1 MGSNVNQADTT
12 GDSDDE
18 NLPVET
24 DPSGRFQRCTESLGK
39 GAYKHVYRAFDQ
51 EEGVEVAWN
60 QLRIDGLSKKEAQ
73 KILSEIEI
81 LQSIRNDHIINFYA
95 SWSTKASNGGE
106 RIVFITELMSSGTL
120 KQYLKKTLK
129 GPLKPKVLKSWCRQ
143 ILQGLLYLHTH
154 DPPIIHRDLKCDNIF
169 INGNNGQLK
178 IGDLGLAVLRHKTH
192 VSSVLGTPEFM
203 APELYEEKYN
213 EKVDIYAFG
222 MCVLE
227 MVTKEYPYSEC
238 TNQAQ
243 IYRKVTQGI
252 RPQSLEHVQCAEIA
266 DFIRRCLDHNEQ
278 TRPSAK
284 ELLDSDFLKPCA
296 IVPACTGNITGP
308 YPCRP
313 LEGLDMERSSSVAS
327 SSRSSFAD
335 TTPATAST
343 STFVPVSSSLPVTP
357 TPQTIPSLEQRP
369 DQISIPTTEFTTTT
383 TVDADNKTY
392 HIRYNMVPNT
402 PTSPLAQSTSAAGGA
417 TAAITVEAT
426 PEALEESTIATA
438 PPAISDQSTAVASN
452 PEPETLPSAPLPL
465 EQGNDTTAVNVV
477 DTTPTLH
484 SHANNKT
491 CSIQVIHHGDLNES
505 QLSLKMIC
513 TCPVAGTRDL
523 GGGNTN
529 GGGAGAG
536 THEIKFPF
544 DLNID
549 TAEEV
554 VAEMIREQIL
564 SADDREEATRT
575 ILECIDSVLL
585 GREQQRQLMQQQQ
598 FATARNSVVQ
608 QQQDKAKH
616 HRHAKTHQ
624 RQLNV
629 PPTGAMAD
637 YALEQFG
644 TSPTE
649 SAYDHYSSIGSTA
662 STMWNGPVSPSE
674 CSDQG
679 YATQPPLP
687 HSSLMPPPI
696 TESTFPPLHP
706 QAAGPGGRRGSA
718 DILRETQAK
727 LMPTSYS
734 DVVQHPVKDQ
744 QHQYQHPLSPLMGNR
759 SATVPVQRSQSEHI
773 ALPTAAAVSAA
784 AATATASAAFKLDAH
799 EPVIVRRRTTTASGA
814 TTTRGSLREIEMAAA
829 NMGVSTKSLQPR
841 TRSAYGRDEDGDD
854 VGYTSPYRHGVSSS
868 SINYHR
874 RSPSVEGGLLQLSS
888 TVVLPSAVPI
898 PVTGSAQTCITASHP
913 QQQQQQQPYHPPP
926 PPSSQSL
933 SSSLPTQA
941 FFPPSFTGRTTPD
954 PLMTS
959 SRPLSQIDVGP
970 HNGSGVGPM
979 FPTTTNSTEA
989 PLSNGGGGGGLMFM
1003 PNGHGVGATT
1013 VSSHY
1018 VNGGGGT
1025 NPATTSPPASM
1036 SGGYHHFGNGTTT
1049 TGSHSSGPEMSE
1061 EDEELLDNDLK
1072 ILREQQRREMELM
1085 RLQHLKQWEMMMKI
1099 KEQKGERPRRKSE
1112 VESPLQSLFAN
1123 TPMSAGTPMMTGTPL
1138 MAGTPMM
1145 ASTPTLP
1152 SYANGGSVTTPGGGA
1167 IPHPLVHTP
1176 ATATSPKPIPMPV
1189 PVPVQVPMP
1198 VQAQH
1203 SAVLLDHSAPPRS
1216 ATPANYV

>member
-1 MGSNVNQADTT
+1 MGSNVNQADSNS
-12 GDSDDE
+12 DSDDE

-24 DPSGRFQRCTESLGK
+24 DPSGRFQRCPESLGK
-39 GAYKHVYRAFDQ
+39 GAYKHVFRAFDQ

-81 LQSIRNDHIINFYA
+81 LESIRNDHIINFYA
-95 SWSTKASNGGE
+95 SWSSKTSNGSE

-252 RPQSLEHVQCAEIA
+252 KPQSLEHVQDPDTRE
-266 DFIRRCLDHNEQ
+266 FISRCLDHNEK
-278 TRPSAK
+278 TRPSAQ

-296 IVPACTGNITGP
+296 ILPNCTGNITGP
-308 YPCRP
+308 YPCRQ
-313 LEGLDMERSSSVAS
+313 LEALDMERSSSSVGS
-327 SSRSSFAD
+327 STRSSFVE

-343 STFVPVSSSLPVTP
+343 STFTPVSSGLPVTP
-357 TPQTIPSLEQRP
+357 TLHTMPLLEKRP
-369 DQISIPTTEFTTTT
+369 DPISIPTTEFTTTT

-392 HIRYNMVPNT
+392 HIRSNLVPNT
-402 PTSPLAQSTSAAGGA
+402 PVSADPDSLSGPGDAA
-417 TAAITVEAT
+417 TAAAAVSA
-426 PEALEESTIATA
+426 AESQAFA
-438 PPAISDQSTAVASN
+438 PTSPAAISEQTTTTNSE
-452 PEPETLPSAPLPL
+452 PEPETQSNASSPL
-465 EQGNDTTAVNVV
+465 EQGNDTTVV
-477 DTTPTLH
+477 APIDTTPTLH

-491 CSIQVIHHGDLNES
+491 CSIQVIHYGDINGS
-505 QLSLKMIC
+505 QLNLKMIC
-513 TCPVAGTRDL
+513 TCPVAGTRDA
-523 GGGNTN
+523 GGSN
-529 GGGAGAG
+529 GSDGGVGAG

-564 SADDREEATRT
+564 SADDRDEATRT
-575 ILECIDSVLL
+575 IEECIQYVMLE
-585 GREQQRQLMQQQQ
+585 REQQRQQMHQQQL
-598 FATARNSVVQ
+598 AMARNAASQ
-608 QQQDKAKH
+608 HQEKGKH
-616 HRHAKTHQ
+616 HRHARTHQ

-629 PPTGAMAD
+629 PPMGNAAE

-644 TSPTE
+644 SSPTE
-649 SAYDHYSSIGSTA
+649 SVYDHYSSIGSTA

-674 CSDQG
+674 YSDQG
-679 YATQPPLP
+679 YATQPPQP
-687 HSSLMPPPI
+687 HPPLMPPPI

-706 QAAGPGGRRGSA
+706 QASGPMGRRNSA
-718 DILRETQAK
+718 DLLREAQAK

-734 DVVQHPVKDQ
+734 DAVQHPPKQ
-744 QHQYQHPLSPLMGNR
+744 QQQQQQPQQQKSALHPLSPLLGNR
-759 SATVPVQRSQSEHI
+759 SATVPVQRSQSEHTV
-773 ALPTAAAVSAA
+773 LPAAAVVAA
-784 AATATASAAFKLDAH
+784 AAAGTTSASETH
-799 EPVIVRRRTTTASGA
+799 ETVGIRRRMTTASGS
-814 TTTRGSLREIEMAAA
+814 TMRGSLKEIEKAAA
-829 NMGVSTKSLQPR
+829 SLGVSAKPPQAR
-841 TRSAYGRDEDGDD
+841 TRSAYGRSEDGDD

-888 TVVLPSAVPI
+888 TVVLPSATVPS
-898 PVTGSAQTCITASHP
+898 TGVQTPAAASHAQP
-913 QQQQQQQPYHPPP
+913 QQQYYPPLPPP
-926 PPSSQSL
+926 APEM
-933 SSSLPTQA
+933 SSSLPTQSS
-941 FFPPSFTGRTTPD
+941 FPASLTGRTTPD
-954 PLMTS
+954 PLMMA
-959 SRPLSQIDVGP
+959 SRPLSQMEMAPPTMNTTETMLSSGG
-970 HNGSGVGPM
+970 NGTMHV
-979 FPTTTNSTEA
+979 
-989 PLSNGGGGGGLMFM
+989 
-1003 PNGHGVGATT
+1003 PNGHAAAL
-1013 VSSHY
+1013 HY
-1018 VNGGGGT
+1018 PNGGVVPT
-1025 NPATTSPPASM
+1025 TTSPPTSM
-1036 SGGYHHFGNGTTT
+1036 SGGYHYGNGTVT

-1061 EDEELLDNDLK
+1061 EDEDLLDADLK

-1085 RLQHLKQWEMMMKI
+1085 RLQHLKQWEMMMKL
-1099 KEQKGERPRRKSE
+1099 KEQKGERPRRKSD
-1112 VESPLQSLFAN
+1112 VDSPLASLVSN
-1123 TPMSAGTPMMTGTPL
+1123 TPMSAGTPMMTSTPL
-1138 MAGTPMM
+1138 MVNSATMPY
-1145 ASTPTLP
+1145 T
-1152 SYANGGSVTTPGGGA
+1152 NGGSMTPGGA
-1167 IPHPLVHTP
+1167 ATTPHPFGYTP
-1176 ATATSPKPIPMPV
+1176 ATAALPMPIPV
-1189 PVPVQVPMP
+1189 PVPA
-1198 VQAQH
+1198 QAQH
-1203 SAVLLDHSAPPRS
+1203 TATLDLPVPARP
-1216 ATPANYV
+1216 ATPASQF